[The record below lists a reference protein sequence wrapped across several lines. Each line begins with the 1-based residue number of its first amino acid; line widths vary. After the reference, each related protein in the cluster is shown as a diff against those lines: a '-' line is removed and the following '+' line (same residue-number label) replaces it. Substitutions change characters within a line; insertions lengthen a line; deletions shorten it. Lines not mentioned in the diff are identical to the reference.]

1 MHVKMEHVRTCFY
14 FELCKGID
22 CGFKGIKKCFCPKS
36 IIRTFEDYALMG
48 LFLYILEFWCNLM
61 HNYT

>member
-22 CGFKGIKKCFCPKS
+22 CGFKEYNKNRKNTFTFICFC
-36 IIRTFEDYALMG
+36 EAYAAL
-48 LFLYILEFWCNLM
+48 LV
-61 HNYT
+61 

>member
-22 CGFKGIKKCFCPKS
+22 CGFKVDIDEGYIK
-36 IIRTFEDYALMG
+36 R
-48 LFLYILEFWCNLM
+48 LFVYSNG
-61 HNYT
+61 YY